1 MMTTLMTSR
10 MMALITTTVMMMM
23 VTIMEITVRMRRK
36 AVFMMR
42 SRTAGAILQV
52 MMTMM
57 ALYRC

>member
-1 MMTTLMTSR
+1 MTTTLMTSR
-10 MMALITTTVMMMM
+10 MMALITMVMMMM

-57 ALYRC
+57 AP